1 MSVLDLPKLGVS
13 YFYHVKNI
21 IALRGLKF
29 IKQSFE
35 PMSKLSDDV
44 MVIEYE
50 SNDGIKD
57 IAENYGFRYFR
68 IEKTDGFLYHLSKM
82 VNKAVIEAKY
92 PFIARITQDVI
103 YHKNTTNYILKFYK
117 KHNWN
122 KECLIL
128 QIKKGRSN
136 YKSPMLIHNRKLLLK
151 ARGVDERLDIYDNEH
166 WYFNDITLKVF
177 KLNPTYI
184 YEPLMLYHRPHKT
197 SPLGIHPEAGK
208 FKKGKL
214 LCKSRIYDLSKNFK
228 QEVKNVVNSYW

>member
-1 MSVLDLPKLGVS
+1 MSILDIPKLGVS

-21 IALRGLKF
+21 IKLRGLTF

-50 SNDGIKD
+50 SDDGIKD
-57 IAENYGFRYFR
+57 IAESYGFRHFR
-68 IEKTDGFLYHLSKM
+68 IEKNEKFLYHLSKM
-82 VNKAVIEAKY
+82 SNKAIFEAKH

-103 YHKNTTNYILKFYK
+103 YHKNTTNHILKFYK
-117 KHNWN
+117 SHNWE

-128 QIKKGRSN
+128 QIKKGNSN

-166 WYFNDITLKVF
+166 WYFNDIILKIF
-177 KLNPTYI
+177 KLTPTYT
-184 YEPLMLYHRPHKT
+184 YKPLKLYHRSHKVK
-197 SPLGIHPEAGK
+197 PLGVHPEAQR
-208 FKKGKL
+208 FKKGKIFG
-214 LCKSRIYDLSKNFK
+214 KQRIIELNKNFK
-228 QEVKNVVNSYW
+228 KEVKNVVNSYW